1 MHAASPALHVMEM
14 QSAELST
21 NDLEALRAGGPPAQ
35 RLPGMVEAAILRNRD
50 ARGSRRCF
58 ARTARA
64 KRAARTLICYPLSAS
79 PPFMQKVCW
88 IALRGGNVSHRPII
102 DADFLLLSK

>member
-1 MHAASPALHVMEM
+1 MHAASSALHVMEM

-35 RLPGMVEAAILRNRD
+35 RLPGMVEAAILRDRD

-79 PPFMQKVCW
+79 PPFMQKV
-88 IALRGGNVSHRPII
+88 AG
-102 DADFLLLSK
+102 